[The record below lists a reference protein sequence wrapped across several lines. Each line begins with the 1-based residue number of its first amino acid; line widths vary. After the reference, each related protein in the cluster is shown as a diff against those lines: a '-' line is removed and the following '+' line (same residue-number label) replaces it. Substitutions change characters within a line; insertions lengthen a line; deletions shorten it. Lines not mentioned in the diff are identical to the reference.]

1 MITTTRRLLKL
12 ALLAFAAL
20 CLATLLPTTRAMD
33 LPPGFSMD
41 TITDVS
47 KILQTCNGD
56 FGDIVS
62 LYMVE
67 AGPLIKKVET
77 ELKSAKETEKTL
89 KEAAAAANSTTA
101 TNSTSADASAQS
113 KATSE
118 AEEVVDEI
126 KEANK
131 ESGGAMAQAILN
143 ILASDEYETLV
154 ESETLKRISDNL
166 DLACVM
172 ENATFVE
179 LFNGILASQN
189 ITEENELYPVLQDVP
204 GMAAGYYDCGGR
216 ILTGLEFVQGAVP
229 DVLKGGGFDPM
240 SILSSPSFAALT
252 SSGFDMACFFG
263 VPEVS
268 TLLAGVMG

>member
-1 MITTTRRLLKL
+1 MIATRRLKL
-12 ALLAFAAL
+12 MLAAF
-20 CLATLLPTTRAMD
+20 LPNARAMD

-47 KILQTCNGD
+47 NILQTCNGD

-67 AGPLIKKVET
+67 AGPLIKKVED
-77 ELKSAKETEKTL
+77 ELKNAKEIEKTL
-89 KEAAAAANSTTA
+89 KEAAAASNSTA
-101 TNSTSADASAQS
+101 TNTTDSTDADAIAQS

-118 AEEVVDEI
+118 AEVVVDEI

-143 ILASDEYETLV
+143 ILASNEYETLV

-172 ENATFVE
+172 QNETFVE

-189 ITEENELYPVLQDVP
+189 ITEENELYPIIQDVP
-204 GMAAGYYDCGGR
+204 DMVAGYYDCGGR
-216 ILTGLEFVQGAVP
+216 ILTGMQFVQGAVP

-240 SILSSPSFAALT
+240 AILSSPSFAALT
-252 SSGFDMACFFG
+252 SSGFDMSCFFG

-268 TLLAGVMG
+268 ELLANVMG